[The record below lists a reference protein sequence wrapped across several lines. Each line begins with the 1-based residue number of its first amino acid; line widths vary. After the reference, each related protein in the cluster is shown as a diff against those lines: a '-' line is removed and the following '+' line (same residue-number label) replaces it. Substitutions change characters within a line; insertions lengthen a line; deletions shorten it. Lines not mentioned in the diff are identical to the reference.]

1 MMMVN
6 KLDEYHR
13 YQLFKHSLVLI
24 YLLKTMHTFYLMSS
38 LLWNKIPYASSS
50 MQFWK
55 AKPFFCNG
63 SGNRQGSPVTL
74 YKYLLK

>member
-6 KLDEYHR
+6 KFDEYHR
-13 YQLFKHSLVLI
+13 NQLFKHSLVLI

-55 AKPFFCNG
+55 AKLFFAMEVETD
-63 SGNRQGSPVTL
+63 REVQ
-74 YKYLLK
+74 